1 MLSEGRHE
9 PATNHLALEKAII
22 VVQASS
28 LHLPRAQFCKK
39 KVILN
44 IPYIILQISGRKN
57 LHSLIIRAAGHGGL
71 GGLSYPYSALQG
83 TDVPILRL
91 RIEPYRNLSYL
102 QGEAS
107 LKFARR
113 SLGVGRSSLVPAQ
126 LQPQHNNLH
135 VTSFKFGTCSSGDQC
150 ECVSIFSSTVPPPFL
165 LSIANFLFDFRFGG
179 DAFILRATC
188 CKYSDRSCDFTAAF
202 TLSSVVLY

>member
-1 MLSEGRHE
+1 VLSEGRHE

-57 LHSLIIRAAGHGGL
+57 LHSLIIREAGHGGL

-102 QGEAS
+102 QGEA
-107 LKFARR
+107 KFEICTAF
-113 SLGVGRSSLVPAQ
+113 VGRWTFLSGTGATATSTQQSARDYS
-126 LQPQHNNLH
+126 
-135 VTSFKFGTCSSGDQC
+135 SFKFGTCSSA
-150 ECVSIFSSTVPPPFL
+150 VTSASIYFPLLYLLRSS
-165 LSIANFLFDFRFGG
+165 
-179 DAFILRATC
+179 
-188 CKYSDRSCDFTAAF
+188 
-202 TLSSVVLY
+202 